1 MGIGQDREIAEPR
14 EIAELVEFVI
24 FRQAAGRLADNA
36 TEWINAYFAKHPEA
50 EIVYGDE
57 DLMNEKG
64 ERCIPW
70 YKPCW
75 SPDLYRA
82 FFYVG
87 SVVAVRSSLLQRM
100 GRKSG
105 RDGEREHRKGNSF
118 YRCRRDPVADG
129 SPVFGSRRVRERLPF
144 HRSYGNRVV
153 PWNFFCRRN
162 RNPGTGCTCR
172 PGQPGVHSLG
182 KLPAEKESPQLAV
195 ELASRAAE
203 GAKELFAGELKVS
216 VIIPSKDNPEVLE
229 KCLHS
234 LTRRSEAGSL
244 LKFCWWITEAV
255 RKISKKRKN

>member
-1 MGIGQDREIAEPR
+1 MGIRTAVKQVLIAQQDKKYEKELAQLKVTYEQWAAEQDRESAEPR

-36 TEWINAYFAKHPEA
+36 TERINAYFTKHPEA

-100 GRKSG
+100 GENPVVTENESTGKEIIFT
-105 RDGEREHRKGNSF
+105 DAGEIR
-118 YRCRRDPVADG
+118 P
-129 SPVFGSRRVRERLPF
+129 PVFGSRRVRERLSF
-144 HRSYGNRVV
+144 HRSYGKRVI

-182 KLPAEKESPQLAV
+182 KLPADEGVTAAGGGTGLQGGGRCQRV
-195 ELASRAAE
+195 VRRRA
-203 GAKELFAGELKVS
+203 
-216 VIIPSKDNPEVLE
+216 
-229 KCLHS
+229 
-234 LTRRSEAGSL
+234 
-244 LKFCWWITEAV
+244 
-255 RKISKKRKN
+255 